1 VAKKNERENQRRAV
15 AEQLRKE
22 QQRKERRR
30 SMLILGACIVLVVGL
45 LAAAVIPY
53 IKDQRAKSK
62 AEGTPVAQLGVSKT
76 AAGCDP
82 VKTADANGSG
92 QHINPPKKISYDQAP
107 PAFGPHWPNYLQGS
121 ELRSFYTD
129 SDRPEIERLVH
140 SLEHG
145 HTILWYDDTV
155 KPGSAAYKDI
165 QAIAAKF
172 NPETDKFMAA
182 PWHSSDGGSFPS
194 GKHVAF
200 THWTGP
206 NDQKGETQYC
216 KAPSGA
222 ELSSFMKDYPASSA
236 PEPAA
241 P

>member
-15 AEQLRKE
+15 AEQLRKQ

-30 SMLILGACIVLVVGL
+30 SMLILGACIVIVVGL
-45 LAAAVIPY
+45 LAAALVPY
-53 IKDQRAKSK
+53 IKDQRAKKK
-62 AEGTPVAQLGVSKT
+62 AEGTPVAQLGASES
-76 AAGCDP
+76 AAGCSP
-82 VKTADANGSG
+82 PKSVDANGSG
-92 QHINPPKKISYDQAP
+92 QHINPPKKIKYDAAP

-121 ELRSFYTD
+121 ELRSFYTEN
-129 SDRPEIERLVH
+129 DRPEIERLVH

-145 HTILWYDDTV
+145 HTILWYDETV
-155 KPGSAAYKDI
+155 KPGTQAYKDV

-172 NPETDKFMAA
+172 DPETDKFMAA
-182 PWHSSDGGSFPS
+182 PWNTTDGGSFPS
-194 GKHVAF
+194 GKHIAF
-200 THWTGP
+200 THWNGP
-206 NDQKGETQYC
+206 TNQKGVTQYC

-222 ELSSFMKDYPASSA
+222 VLSAFMKSNPASSA

>member
-22 QQRKERRR
+22 QRRKERRR
-30 SMLILGACIVLVVGL
+30 SMLILGGCIVLVVGL
-45 LAAAVIPY
+45 LAAAIIPY
-53 IKDQRAKSK
+53 VKDQRAKSK
-62 AEGTPVAQLGVSKT
+62 AEGTPVAQLGVASS
-76 AAGCDP
+76 AAACDP

-92 QHINPPKKISYDQAP
+92 QHINPPKKIPYQQAP

-121 ELRSFYTD
+121 ELRSFYTS
-129 SDRPEIERLVH
+129 SDRPEVERLVER
-140 SLEHG
+140 LEHG
-145 HTILWYDDTV
+145 DTMLWYDYSV
-155 KPGSAAYKDI
+155 MPGSTADKDI
-165 QAIAAKF
+165 LAISAKF

-182 PWHSSDGGSFPS
+182 PWHGSDGGSFPS
-194 GKHVAF
+194 GKHIAL

-206 NDQKGETQYC
+206 SNQKGETQYC

-222 ELSSFMKDYPASSA
+222 VLSTFMKDYPASSA